1 MATAG
6 GGGGDPGR
14 AGEAEGGGGAVVT
27 VTGRLRVVEVE
38 GPHFEVE
45 PWPDRAPPPP
55 ARGGRGPG
63 GHKREGG
70 DGEGA
75 SGGRYVLIPAD
86 EEVAR
91 LLAASVGGPVRV
103 RGFRHEGPSIF
114 MRGTVLRVTSVTP
127 LDV

>member
-1 MATAG
+1 M
-6 GGGGDPGR
+6 
-14 AGEAEGGGGAVVT
+14 VT

-38 GPHFEVE
+38 GSHFEVE
-45 PWPDRAPPPP
+45 PWPDGAPPPP
-55 ARGGRGPG
+55 ARGRRGTGGRE
-63 GHKREGG
+63 REGG
-70 DGEGA
+70 DEEGA

-127 LDV
+127 VDA